1 MAFHENKAFITTD
14 NCLIVFTGKGVNCRL
29 QTLVISCQLIW
40 HIFKKS
46 PHLCKCEMVYLFNC
60 ANSIVLYS
68 KGPDTVQ
75 TSITLPVHIRNN
87 AIWGISQMIT
97 LALRWRHDKRD
108 SVSNHR
114 RLDYLLNPLFRR
126 RSNKASKLRVTGL
139 CEGNPPVSGEF
150 SSQRAS
156 KAENVSIWWHHH
168 GVNWAPLIAPFEQHF
183 VSITHITGNRLIPLT
198 KGR

>member
-1 MAFHENKAFITTD
+1 MVFHENKAFITAD

-46 PHLCKCEMVYLFNC
+46 LHLCKCEMVYLVNC

-75 TSITLPVHIRNN
+75 TSITMRVHIRNN
-87 AIWGISQMIT
+87 VIWEISHMIT
-97 LALRWRHDKRD
+97 LALRGRHDKRD

-114 RLDYLLNPLFRR
+114 GLDYLLNRLFRR
-126 RSNKASKLRVTGL
+126 RSNKSSKLRVTGL
-139 CEGNPPVSGEF
+139 FEGNSPHKGPVTRKTFLFDEVPMAWNERF
-150 SSQRAS
+150 
-156 KAENVSIWWHHH
+156 W
-168 GVNWAPLIAPFEQHF
+168 
-183 VSITHITGNRLIPLT
+183 
-198 KGR
+198 